1 MKKLVSNGWLAV
13 IVIVS
18 LLVIDQVIQIG
29 VKTNMYLYESI
40 RITDWF
46 YIHFIENNGMA
57 YGMTF
62 VNKLVLSTFRIV
74 AVAVILYY
82 LRGQIL
88 KGARTGYIVCLSMVV
103 AGAAGNIFDSM
114 FYGLIFSAS
123 SPFYVSYLVPFGHG
137 YASFLTGKVVDM
149 FYFPIIETTLPEWLP
164 FWGGQPYVFFS
175 PVFNFADASICVA
188 VALLLLFYRKE
199 LSQINLSFKKST
211 SENAES

>member
-1 MKKLVSNGWLAV
+1 MKKLISNGWLAV

-18 LLVIDQVIQIG
+18 LLVIDQVIKIG

-114 FYGLIFSAS
+114 FYGLVFSAS
-123 SPFYVSYLVPFGHG
+123 SPFYVSYL
-137 YASFLTGKVVDM
+137 
-149 FYFPIIETTLPEWLP
+149 
-164 FWGGQPYVFFS
+164 FFS

-199 LSQINLSFKKST
+199 LSQINLSLKKST

>member
-18 LLVIDQVIQIG
+18 LLVIDQVIKIG

-114 FYGLIFSAS
+114 FYGLQRFVTVLRKLPCSFRS
-123 SPFYVSYLVPFGHG
+123 RLCLVPYGQGSRYVLLPHNRDDATRV
-137 YASFLTGKVVDM
+137 ASRLGWSALCV
-149 FYFPIIETTLPEWLP
+149 L
-164 FWGGQPYVFFS
+164 QPCIQLCRCLYM
-175 PVFNFADASICVA
+175 CCCGA
-188 VALLLLFYRKE
+188 VAAVLP
-199 LSQINLSFKKST
+199 
-211 SENAES
+211 